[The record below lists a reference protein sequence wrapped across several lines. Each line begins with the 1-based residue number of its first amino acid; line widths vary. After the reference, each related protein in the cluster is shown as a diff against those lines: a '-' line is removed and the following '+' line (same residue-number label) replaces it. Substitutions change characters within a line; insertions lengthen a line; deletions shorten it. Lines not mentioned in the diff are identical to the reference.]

1 MEKSC
6 PRWDS
11 NPRPFDH
18 ESQAY
23 PLSHDRKGMHVNHLK
38 IPAPALINNQ
48 FLLTGRERSGLLI
61 FYEWPGLWLYSIVQ
75 AKNLLIGVVETECVT
90 VDQYLIGIYHAPTID
105 QILFTLDCLNSVGI
119 TMDLNQWLFRESV
132 LELSSSSVCIEILDL
147 SLRFFTFLHGR
158 EESSVNQERIPCN
171 FLNPFLVLCSCVTL

>member
-1 MEKSC
+1 MMFSVMSSDADNHLKTREVLCWDCTASNKGMHIKPRVRLKFSERVLGLICLWNARAIVVGC
-6 PRWDS
+6 PSWLHQWCWWDS

-61 FYEWPGLWLYSIVQ
+61 FYEWPGLWLYSIVY
-75 AKNLLIGVVETECVT
+75 AKNILIGVVETECVT
-90 VDQYLIGIYHAPTID
+90 VDQYLIGIYHAPTIV

-119 TMDLNQWLFRESV
+119 TMD
-132 LELSSSSVCIEILDL
+132 
-147 SLRFFTFLHGR
+147 
-158 EESSVNQERIPCN
+158 
-171 FLNPFLVLCSCVTL
+171 